1 MNLTEFDNKIQ
12 GLVSGT
18 SPLLVGQHERVD
30 VLNKRIL
37 DRFSPDYPLQPN
49 MNVRPV
55 PTKYSHFP
63 IIERIP
69 FPKVKLNSPLDYS
82 IESNFAP
89 MTSTGPVDGY
99 FSNVNTES
107 SLRNQYFAIQRGAG
121 QGVYIPSSNS
131 DLYNIAIATNT
142 TRTEPQ
148 PFERLFK
155 HDRILNDRTVSSNI
169 GAERFFNNTRVQLRG
184 GELQA

>member
-1 MNLTEFDNKIQ
+1 MNITEFDNKIQ
-12 GLVSGT
+12 GLVSHT

-30 VLNKRIL
+30 ELNKRIL
-37 DRFSPDYPLQPN
+37 DRFSPDSPLQPN
-49 MNVRPV
+49 MDVRPV

-63 IIERIP
+63 VIDRIP
-69 FPKVKLNSPLDYS
+69 FSKVSLKSPLDYS
-82 IESNFAP
+82 VESNFAP
-89 MTSTGPVDGY
+89 ITSKGPVDGY

-131 DLYNIAIATNT
+131 DLYNVSIASNS
-142 TRTEPQ
+142 TRIESQ
-148 PFERLFK
+148 PFPRLFE
-155 HDRILNDRTVSSNI
+155 HDRILNDRSVNSKI